1 MNDRI
6 TNATYGKYRIG
17 MSSTG
22 VRFLV
27 LGAVL
32 MLIAACSTVQASAP
46 TANPTNA
53 TADAIDFEVFLPEVT
68 TPSTP
73 SPLYLPLVSLQV
85 PLSTRLGFGAARASI
100 QQYPEIASLRAGWYL
115 DWRTRVNPERPN
127 GMEYAQAI
135 RLHQTT
141 VCPIRTSPDRV
152 ACPYSIP
159 HAYTYSPSE
168 SSIQAIA
175 RANLGSLW
183 LIGNEMDRRDWWGG
197 GQDEILPE
205 LYAEA
210 YHELYYIIK
219 EADPTAKVAIG
230 GVVQA
235 TPLRMAYLTRIWNRY
250 QLLYGEPMPV
260 DIWNVHTFIIREQ
273 AKGWGADIPP
283 GFDDLSGE
291 YIFDPLPDPEHI
303 SIELIDEQIRRF
315 RTWMK
320 ERGQQQKPLIV
331 TEYGVLYHNSMLGVP
346 NEDDQTV
353 IDFMTDSFDYFLR
366 TADCEIGY
374 AADDC
379 RLVQRWLWFSLD
391 FKEDFNIYGKM
402 FDPDTKEIMKTGRA
416 FRDYS
421 LQNLTEL
428 SKKPY

>member
-1 MNDRI
+1 
-6 TNATYGKYRIG
+6 
-17 MSSTG
+17 
-22 VRFLV
+22 
-27 LGAVL
+27 
-32 MLIAACSTVQASAP
+32 
-46 TANPTNA
+46 
-53 TADAIDFEVFLPEVT
+53 
-68 TPSTP
+68 
-73 SPLYLPLVSLQV
+73 
-85 PLSTRLGFGAARASI
+85 
-100 QQYPEIASLRAGWYL
+100 
-115 DWRTRVNPERPN
+115 
-127 GMEYAQAI
+127 
-135 RLHQTT
+135 
-141 VCPIRTSPDRV
+141 
-152 ACPYSIP
+152 
-159 HAYTYSPSE
+159 
-168 SSIQAIA
+168 
-175 RANLGSLW
+175 
-183 LIGNEMDRRDWWGG
+183 
-197 GQDEILPE
+197 
-205 LYAEA
+205 
-210 YHELYYIIK
+210 
-219 EADPTAKVAIG
+219 
-230 GVVQA
+230 
-235 TPLRMAYLTRIWNRY
+235 
-250 QLLYGEPMPV
+250 MPV